1 MISHQT
7 ARLEKAWIAELHARG
22 HNRASLA
29 RAMKTAYKKQL
40 IKAAL
45 VIIVSFTFSFLGS
58 VSIRGLV
65 VHDSHLVVNVS
76 VRMGKLEQCVIGYI
90 LFLPVVP
97 KLFICRVV
105 SPCNFGDL
113 VCSGGQRG
121 GQRDGGPGH

>member
-1 MISHQT
+1 MISIQT

-29 RAMKTAYKKQL
+29 RAMKTAYKEQL

-65 VHDSHLVVNVS
+65 VHDSDLVVNICG
-76 VRMGKLEQCVIGYI
+76 RMRKLEQCVIGYI

-121 GQRDGGPGH
+121 GQRDDGPGH

>member
-29 RAMKTAYKKQL
+29 RAMKTAYKEQL

-76 VRMGKLEQCVIGYI
+76 VRMGKLEQCVTGYI
-90 LFLPVVP
+90 LFFDSGSQTIIYVV
-97 KLFICRVV
+97 
-105 SPCNFGDL
+105 
-113 VCSGGQRG
+113 
-121 GQRDGGPGH
+121 